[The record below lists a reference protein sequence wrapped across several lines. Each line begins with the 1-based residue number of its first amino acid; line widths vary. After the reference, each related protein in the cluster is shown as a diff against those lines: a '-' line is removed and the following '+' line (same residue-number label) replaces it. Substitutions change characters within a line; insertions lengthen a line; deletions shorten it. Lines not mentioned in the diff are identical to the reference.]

1 MEFTPPA
8 LTGYI
13 KLHRSLLRFRWFR
26 HRETLQV
33 FIYLLLSAGY
43 RAASVDGA
51 QLQPGQVI
59 IGRRAVA
66 EACGLTERQ
75 VRTALTHLKS
85 TGTIAVQS
93 TSQYSIITLTGW
105 EKYQAVGEKATS
117 GAPAAASG
125 YRPQYKNTKNVY
137 QEKGEKKGALP
148 HDQRRNDESRPL
160 LWTGEHI

>member
-8 LTGYI
+8 LTGFV
-13 KLHRSLLRFRWFR
+13 KLHRSLLRFRWFK

-51 QLQPGQVI
+51 DLSPGQI
-59 IGRRAVA
+59 IAGRRSIA

-85 TGTIAVQS
+85 TGTIAMES
-93 TSQYSIITLTGW
+93 TSKYSVITLTGW
-105 EKYQAVGEKATS
+105 EKYQAPGEKAAS
-117 GAPAAASG
+117 KAPAPASG
-125 YRPQYKNTKNVY
+125 HRPQYKNIQNVY

-148 HDQRRNDESRPL
+148 HDQKRNDESCPL
-160 LWTGEHI
+160 LWTGESV